1 MMCHMGDATPA
12 LPAVYSKT
20 APGQNN
26 GGRAM
31 TTRPNTLLDQVRD
44 AIRRKHY
51 SIRTEDAYVR
61 WIKRFILFHDKR
73 HPRDMGA
80 PEIEAFLTHLAV
92 ESKVAASTQNQA
104 FNAILFLYREVL
116 KQDLDDT
123 INAVRAKRPKRLLT
137 VLTREEARTVI
148 RMLSGTHQ
156 LMAQLLYGSGL
167 RLMECVR
174 LRVKDLDFAQ
184 RQIIVR
190 DGKGAKDRVTM
201 MRYHIT
207 ITPLKQHLQRVHAI
221 HERDPGAGYG
231 AVYMPPA
238 LERKYPNASKEW
250 MRMRN
255 IRRSTCF
262 PPLGCRRVLVPAS
275 SVVTTSRE
283 AVCRRLSNGRPD
295 WQVSISAL
303 PATPSAIPSPLTCWK
318 AATISVPS
326 RNYWDTKT

>member
-1 MMCHMGDATPA
+1 MRDATPA
-12 LPAVYSKT
+12 LSIVYSKT

-26 GGRAM
+26 GGPAM
-31 TTRPNTLLDQVRD
+31 TTRPNTLLNQVRD
-44 AIRRKHY
+44 AIRRKHC

-104 FNAILFLYREVL
+104 FDAILFLYREVL

-123 INAVRAKRPKRLLT
+123 INAVRAKRPKRLPT

-174 LRVKDLDFAQ
+174 LRVKDLDFPQ

-201 MRYHIT
+201 MPHIT
-207 ITPLKQHLQRVHAI
+207 ITSLKQHLQRVHAI

-238 LERKYPNASKEW
+238 LEGKYPNASKEW

-262 PPLGCRRVLVPAS
+262 PRLGCRRILVPAS
-275 SVVTTSRE
+275 SAATTSRG

-295 WQVSISAL
+295 WRVSTSAL
-303 PATPSAIPSPLTCWK
+303 PAIPSAILSPLTCWK
-318 AATISVPS
+318 AATISAPS
-326 RNYWDTKT
+326 RNYWDTKM